1 MRRRIPEPI
10 SLAPDTIIK
19 TKNGSGAE
27 ILEAGNMTQMVGVLQ
42 QLGLLATYSHELF
55 ADLSKECEA
64 SFTRINKLKTRLGGV
79 TERLSRVDDALG
91 STGEEELA
99 KICASNPG
107 GEYKLQHT
115 ETNSLFTP
123 ASRPPALQATFDEAR
138 APPPLHLLDPFVER
152 DPAAN
157 KYHKYGLEETCL
169 DLYSDPNFFL
179 KQCARPLARAGG
191 RPTDPPTTPPLL
203 QVAGRGGGEARS
215 PQGELL
221 HPLSH
226 CGLAPPRRQDHR
238 HHFTT
243 ATIIR
248 HLHPPLAH
256 LHRLSLQAE
265 LKAKKAARRAAGGG
279 GGKAA
284 TAKRK
289 AKAIKK
295 KRFMTEAVQL
305 VESAV
310 CPA

>member
-42 QLGLLATYSHELF
+42 QLGLLATYSHELL

-115 ETNSLFTP
+115 EANSLFTP

-191 RPTDPPTTPPLL
+191 RPTDPPTH
-203 QVAGRGGGEARS
+203 R
-215 PQGELL
+215 
-221 HPLSH
+221 
-226 CGLAPPRRQDHR
+226 PRRPFCRWLDEEEEKR
-238 HHFTT
+238 AARKASCFTPSPTAASPRPVAKTT
-243 ATIIR
+243 ATTSPPPPSSNTSS
-248 HLHPPLAH
+248 HPLRTSTACPS
-256 LHRLSLQAE
+256 RPSSRPRRRRG
-265 LKAKKAARRAAGGG
+265 ARRAA
-279 GGKAA
+279 AA
-284 TAKRK
+284 AR
-289 AKAIKK
+289 
-295 KRFMTEAVQL
+295 RRRR
-305 VESAV
+305 SAR
-310 CPA
+310 PRRLRRSAS

>member
-10 SLAPDTIIK
+10 SLAPDKIIK

-42 QLGLLATYSHELF
+42 QLGLLATYSHGLF
-55 ADLSKECEA
+55 YD
-64 SFTRINKLKTRLGGV
+64 
-79 TERLSRVDDALG
+79 
-91 STGEEELA
+91 
-99 KICASNPG
+99 
-107 GEYKLQHT
+107 
-115 ETNSLFTP
+115 
-123 ASRPPALQATFDEAR
+123 
-138 APPPLHLLDPFVER
+138 
-152 DPAAN
+152 
-157 KYHKYGLEETCL
+157 
-169 DLYSDPNFFL
+169 
-179 KQCARPLARAGG
+179 
-191 RPTDPPTTPPLL
+191 
-203 QVAGRGGGEARS
+203 
-215 PQGELL
+215 
-221 HPLSH
+221 
-226 CGLAPPRRQDHR
+226 
-238 HHFTT
+238 
-243 ATIIR
+243 ATIIQ

-284 TAKRK
+284 AAKRK